1 MLDRL
6 WSRFWLS
13 VFLATAIPLAA
24 FILLGV
30 ILIQHSVENA
40 DVRATGR
47 QARTL
52 RAVLADQ
59 TSTQRVATQAAVATV
74 GRKLSIYSLNAIDG
88 QLPDDAVASLRE
100 TGYAA
105 GRVGSPDGFIFG
117 AARLGD
123 QVVVLQR
130 PYETPVLDWGDWLS
144 RLLLG
149 GLIAAT
155 CAIVA
160 SLLLAR
166 TIARPVDRVVTASNA
181 LARGETPQPLPLEG
195 PRELRSLSA
204 SFNTMSTELVR
215 AHDAERRFLLS
226 ISHELRTPVAAV
238 QGFAESI
245 REDVID
251 SRRAAA
257 FILAESRRLERL
269 IGDLLDLARLRAGR
283 FDVLPGPV
291 DLRRVARD
299 AAQRTSAAAESLDT
313 DVVVLAS
320 QDSPAFADPDRV
332 LQITSNLVE
341 NALRVSPPGSVVSV
355 ETGPGFVRVVDN
367 GPGLDPEELEQAFQ
381 EYILHDRRKEEGG
394 RTGAAGLGLALV
406 RELAETMGGS
416 VEAAPAAGGGSVFTV
431 RLPLSAGDDCRA
443 GSSVARRSATA
454 RTGSRR

>member
-6 WSRFWLS
+6 WSRFWLA

-24 FILLGV
+24 FVLLGA
-30 ILIQHSVENA
+30 ILIEHNVESA
-40 DVRATGR
+40 DIQATGR

-59 TSTQRVATQAAVATV
+59 TPTQRVATQAAVASV
-74 GRKLSIYSLNAIDG
+74 GRKLSIYSLNAIAG
-88 QLPDDAVASLRE
+88 QLPNDAVASLRR

-105 GRVGSPDGFIFG
+105 GRVASPEGYIFG
-117 AARLGD
+117 AARLGG
-123 QVVVLQR
+123 QVVLLQR

-144 RLLLG
+144 RLLAG

-166 TIARPVDRVVTASNA
+166 TIARPVDRVVTASRA

-204 SFNTMSTELVR
+204 SFNTMSTELAR

-283 FDVLPGPV
+283 FDVLPGQV

-406 RELAETMGGS
+406 KELAETMGGS
-416 VEAAPAAGGGSVFTV
+416 VDAAPAPGGGSAFTV
-431 RLPLSAGDDCRA
+431 RLPLSGDLA
-443 GSSVARRSATA
+443 TGTGPAR
-454 RTGSRR
+454 

>member
-1 MLDRL
+1 VLDRL
-6 WSRFWLS
+6 WARFWLA

-24 FILLGV
+24 FVVLGV
-30 ILIQHSVENA
+30 ILIQNSVENA
-40 DVRATGR
+40 DIQATGR
-47 QARTL
+47 QAKTL
-52 RAVLADQ
+52 RAVLADE
-59 TSTQRVATQAAVATV
+59 TPTQRVATQAAVASV
-74 GRKLSIYSLNAIDG
+74 GRRLSIYSLDALAG
-88 QLPDDAVASLRE
+88 QLPKDAVTAVRE

-105 GRVGSPDGFIFG
+105 GRVHAPEGFIFG

-123 QVVVLQR
+123 QVVVVQR
-130 PYETPVLDWGDWLS
+130 PYETPVLDWGEWLS
-144 RLLLG
+144 RLVLG

-160 SLLLAR
+160 SLLMAR
-166 TIARPVDRVVTASNA
+166 NIARPVDRVVNATNA
-181 LARGETPQPLPLEG
+181 LARGETPQQLPLEG

-204 SFNTMSTELVR
+204 SFNTMASDLAR
-215 AHDAERRFLLS
+215 AQDAERRFLLS

-245 REDVID
+245 RENVID
-251 SRRAAA
+251 ARRAAA

-283 FDVLPGPV
+283 FDVRLGQV
-291 DLRRVARD
+291 DLQRVAND
-299 AAQRTSAAAESLDT
+299 AAQRSSAAAESLET

-320 QDSPAFADPDRV
+320 RESPAYADPDRV

-367 GPGLDPEELEQAFQ
+367 GPGFAPEELEQAFE

-406 RELAETMGGS
+406 KELTETMGGS
-416 VEAAPAAGGGSVFTV
+416 VEASPAPGGGSMFTV
-431 RLPLSAGDDCRA
+431 RLPLSSDATEGA
-443 GSSVARRSATA
+443 GSRGA
-454 RTGSRR
+454 SRR

>member
-6 WSRFWLS
+6 WSRFWLA

-24 FILLGV
+24 FVLLGA
-30 ILIQHSVENA
+30 ILIEHSVESA
-40 DVRATGR
+40 DVQATGR

-59 TSTQRVATQAAVATV
+59 TPTQRVATQAAVASV
-74 GRKLSIYSLNAIDG
+74 GRRLSIYSLNALTG
-88 QLPDDAVASLRE
+88 QLPDDAVASLRQ

-105 GRVGSPDGFIFG
+105 GRVHSPDGFIFG

-144 RLLLG
+144 RLMAG

-160 SLLLAR
+160 SVLLAR
-166 TIARPVDRVVTASNA
+166 TIARPVDRVVLASKA

-204 SFNTMSTELVR
+204 SFNTMATELAR

-251 SRRAAA
+251 THRAAA

-381 EYILHDRRKEEGG
+381 EYTLHDRRKEEGG

-406 RELAETMGGS
+406 KELAETMGGS
-416 VEAAPAAGGGSVFTV
+416 VDAAPAPGGGSVFTV
-431 RLPLSAGDDCRA
+431 RLPLSGDLAAGA
-443 GSSVARRSATA
+443 GSSR
-454 RTGSRR
+454 GSRR